1 MAEQKIIVPNIG
13 DFNEVEVIEVLV
25 KEGQEIKKDDSIITL
40 ESDKSSVEVPSNF
53 NGIIKKINIS
63 IGDKVSEG
71 TTILVLES
79 EKDNKEKTQLV
90 SKEKNNNAG
99 KKNEIIDFPKDNK
112 KKNTQITSLTSEG
125 KTKPASPNVR
135 KFTRELGADI
145 SKVSGSERLGRVTKE
160 DVKDYIKDKFTNAQV
175 TNTQVVNTQQVKK
188 TENEYEHSEF
198 GEIEVKDI
206 PRVKRLSGPH
216 LVKSWTEIPHV
227 TQHEEIDITEME
239 QFRGSIKDLR
249 TGQKISITP
258 LAFIMRAMVN
268 GLKAYPNFNAS
279 IDPVNGKV
287 TYKKYFHIGVA
298 VDTPHGL
305 MVPKIR
311 DVDQLD
317 IKGISQKLRI
327 VSKLCKELKIDKK
340 EFFGGSMTISSL
352 GGIGG
357 TFFTPII
364 NPPELSILGVGKSY
378 DKVLKQEGQITTRK
392 ILPISLSYDHRFIDG
407 AEGARFCVHLAQSLG
422 KDFAF
427 KLAV

>member
-13 DFNEVEVIEVLV
+13 DFKEVEVIEVLV
-25 KEGQEIKKDDSIITL
+25 KEGQEIKKDDSVITL

-53 NGIIKKINIS
+53 SGIIKKINIK
-63 IGDKVSEG
+63 IGDKISEG
-71 TTILVLES
+71 TTILSLES
-79 EKDNKEKTQLV
+79 EENNKEKAQST
-90 SKEKNNNAG
+90 SENKNNNIE
-99 KKNEIIDFPKDNK
+99 KNEIIDFPKNNK
-112 KKNTQITSLTSEG
+112 KNNVLLTSQVVEG
-125 KTKPASPNVR
+125 KIKSASPNVR

-145 SKVSGSERLGRVTKE
+145 SKISGSERLGRVTKE
-160 DVKDYIKDKFTNAQV
+160 DVKNYIKNQLINTPVIDTQNKTN
-175 TNTQVVNTQQVKK
+175 KK
-188 TENEYEHSEF
+188 NEYEHSEF
-198 GEIEVKDI
+198 GEVEIMDI
-206 PRVKRLSGPH
+206 PRIKRLSGPH
-216 LVKSWTEIPHV
+216 LVRSWTEIPHV

-239 QFRGSIKDLR
+239 QFRSSLRDLN

-268 GLKAYPNFNAS
+268 GLRTYPNFNAS
-279 IDPVNGKV
+279 IDPESGKV

-317 IKGISQKLRI
+317 IKEISQKLRT
-327 VSKLCKELKIDKK
+327 VSKLCRELKIDKK

-364 NPPELSILGVGKSY
+364 NAPELSILGIGKSY
-378 DKVLKQEGQITTRK
+378 DKVVKKDGKIIARK

-407 AEGARFCVHLAQSLG
+407 AEGARFCVHLGQSLG

>member
-1 MAEQKIIVPNIG
+1 MSEQKIIVPNIG
-13 DFNEVEVIEVLV
+13 DFKEVEVIEVLV
-25 KEGQEIKKDDSIITL
+25 KEGQKIKKDDSVITL

-53 NGIIKKINIS
+53 SGIIKKINIKV
-63 IGDKVSEG
+63 GDKISEG
-71 TTILVLES
+71 STILLLNS
-79 EKDNKEKTQLV
+79 EKDGEEKSQPV
-90 SKEKNNNAG
+90 SENSNTKNENENE
-99 KKNEIIDFPKDNK
+99 NEIIDFPKNNK
-112 KKNTQITSLTSEG
+112 KKDTQSTFVVTDGEI
-125 KTKPASPNVR
+125 KPASPNVR

-145 SKVSGSERLGRVTKE
+145 SKISGSERSGRVTKD
-160 DVKDYIKDKFTNAQV
+160 DVKNYIKDKLTD
-175 TNTQVVNTQQVKK
+175 TPIVNSQNKTSKK
-188 TENEYEHSEF
+188 NEYEHSEF
-198 GEIEVKDI
+198 GEVEVKDI
-206 PRVKRLSGPH
+206 PRIKRLSGPH
-216 LVKSWTEIPHV
+216 LVRSYAEIPHV

-239 QFRGSIKDLR
+239 QFRGSLRDLY

-268 GLKAYPNFNAS
+268 ALKAYPNFNAS
-279 IDPVNGKV
+279 IDSENGKV

-311 DVDQLD
+311 DVDQLE
-317 IKGISQKLRI
+317 IKEISQKLRTT
-327 VSKLCKELKIDKK
+327 SKLCRELKIDKK

-364 NPPELSILGVGKSY
+364 NAPELSILGVGKSY
-378 DKVLKQEGQITTRK
+378 DKVVKKDGQITTRK

-407 AEGARFCVHLAQSLG
+407 AEGARFCVHLSQSLG

>member
-1 MAEQKIIVPNIG
+1 MSEQKIIVPNIG
-13 DFNEVEVIEVLV
+13 DFKEVEIIEVLV
-25 KEGQEIKKDDSIITL
+25 KEGQKVKKNDSVITL

-53 NGIIKKINIS
+53 TGIIKKINVNV
-63 IGDKVSEG
+63 GDKVSEG
-71 TTILVLES
+71 TIILSLNDGGENEKKAQPVLVKQNNNNEIVS
-79 EKDNKEKTQLV
+79 FQKNKEEKKSQTPSV
-90 SKEKNNNAG
+90 IKEG
-99 KKNEIIDFPKDNK
+99 
-112 KKNTQITSLTSEG
+112 SL
-125 KTKPASPNVR
+125 KIASPNVR
-135 KFTRELGADI
+135 KFIRELGANI
-145 SKVSGSERLGRVTKE
+145 SRIPGSERSGRVTKE
-160 DVKDYIKDKFTNAQV
+160 DVKGYVKDRLIDTSVSVAHTKINIK
-175 TNTQVVNTQQVKK
+175 
-188 TENEYEHSEF
+188 NEYEHGEF
-198 GEIEVKDI
+198 GEIEIKDI

-216 LVKSWTEIPHV
+216 LVRSWTEIPHV

-239 QFRGSIKDLR
+239 KFRSSLKDLY

-279 IDPVNGKV
+279 INPENGKV

-311 DVDQLD
+311 NVDQLG
-317 IKGISQKLRI
+317 IKEIGQKLRS
-327 VSKLCKELKIDKK
+327 VSKLCKELKIEKK

-364 NPPELSILGVGKSY
+364 NPPELSILGIGKSY
-378 DKVLKQEGQITTRK
+378 DKLFKKNGTIVERK

-407 AEGARFCVHLAQSLG
+407 AEGARFCVHLSQSLG
-422 KDFAF
+422 KNFAF

>member
-13 DFNEVEVIEVLV
+13 DFKEVEVIEVLIKV
-25 KEGQEIKKDDSIITL
+25 GQEIKKDESVITL

-53 NGIIKKINIS
+53 SGIIKEVNVKV
-63 IGDKVSEG
+63 GDKVSEG
-71 TTILVLES
+71 TTILSLEAS
-79 EKDNKEKTQLV
+79 EGGEKKIQVISKNKTT
-90 SKEKNNNAG
+90 KNT
-99 KKNEIIDFPKDNK
+99 NEIVDFPKNNQ
-112 KKNTQITSLTSEG
+112 KKNKWIPSPAMEG
-125 KTKPASPNVR
+125 KVKPASPNVR
-135 KFTRELGADI
+135 KFIRELGADI
-145 SKVSGSERLGRVTKE
+145 SKIPGSERAGRITKD
-160 DVKDYIKDKFTNAQV
+160 DVKDYVKNELTDIPVLVAQEREP
-175 TNTQVVNTQQVKK
+175 VK
-188 TENEYEHSEF
+188 NEYEHSEF
-198 GEIEVKDI
+198 GEIEIKDI

-239 QFRGSIKDLR
+239 NFRSSLKDLY

-258 LAFIMRAMVN
+258 LAFIMKAMVN

-279 IDPVNGKV
+279 INSSNGKV

-317 IKGISQKLRI
+317 IKGISQKLRT
-327 VSKLCKELKIDKK
+327 VSKLCRELKIDKK

-378 DKVLKQEGQITTRK
+378 DKVVEKNGQFITRK

-407 AEGARFCVHLAQSLG
+407 AEGARFCVHLSQSLG

>member
-1 MAEQKIIVPNIG
+1 MNEQKIIVPNIG

-25 KEGQEIKKDDSIITL
+25 KEGQKIKKDDSIITL

-53 NGIIKKINIS
+53 NGIIKKINIKV
-63 IGDKVSEG
+63 GDKVSEG
-71 TTILVLES
+71 TIILSLES
-79 EKDNKEKTQLV
+79 EKNSEEKTQPV
-90 SKEKNNNAG
+90 SKDKNVNTEQ
-99 KKNEIIDFPKDNK
+99 KNEIINFPKNNK
-112 KKNTQITSLTSEG
+112 KQNIPTTSVITEVG
-125 KTKPASPNVR
+125 TKPASPNVR

-145 SKVSGSERLGRVTKE
+145 SKIPGTERSGRVTKE
-160 DVKDYIKDKFTNAQV
+160 DVKNYIKDKLTNAQA
-175 TNTQVVNTQQVKK
+175 TNAQKK
-188 TENEYEHSEF
+188 KIKNEYEHSEF

-216 LVKSWTEIPHV
+216 LVRSWTEIPHV
-227 TQHEEIDITEME
+227 TQHEEVDITEME
-239 QFRGSIKDLR
+239 QFRSSLRDLQ

-279 IDPVNGKV
+279 IDSESGKV

-317 IKGISQKLRI
+317 IKQISEKLRS

-378 DKVLKQEGQITTRK
+378 DKIITKDGKIITRK

-407 AEGARFCVHLAQSLG
+407 AEGARFCVHLSQSMG

>member
-1 MAEQKIIVPNIG
+1 MAAQTIIVPNIG
-13 DFNEVEVIEVLV
+13 DFKEVEVIEVLV
-25 KEGQEIKKDDSIITL
+25 KEGQKIKKEESVITL

-53 NGIIKKINIS
+53 SGVIKKINIKV
-63 IGDKVSEG
+63 GDKVSEG
-71 TTILVLES
+71 TTILSLDTE
-79 EKDNKEKTQLV
+79 ELIKEKTQPV
-90 SKEKNNNAG
+90 SKNNNITTE
-99 KKNEIIDFPKDNK
+99 KKSKIIDFSKKNNK
-112 KKNTQITSLTSEG
+112 KKVQLPPSIIEG
-125 KTKPASPNVR
+125 ETKPASPNVR
-135 KFTRELGADI
+135 KFIRELGADI
-145 SKVSGSERLGRVTKE
+145 YEIPGSERSGRVTRD
-160 DVKDYIKDKFTNAQV
+160 DVKDYIKYKLTNAPVMSNQEKII
-175 TNTQVVNTQQVKK
+175 VK
-188 TENEYEHSEF
+188 NEYEHSEF
-198 GEIEVKDI
+198 GAIEVKDI

-239 QFRGSIKDLR
+239 KFRSSLKDLY

-268 GLKAYPNFNAS
+268 GLKEYPNFNAS

-311 DVDQLD
+311 DVDKLD
-317 IKGISQKLRI
+317 IKEISQKLRI
-327 VSKLCKELKIDKK
+327 VSKLCRELKIEKK

-378 DKVLKQEGQITTRK
+378 DKIIVKNGQVTTRK
-392 ILPISLSYDHRFIDG
+392 TLPISLSYDHRFIDG
-407 AEGARFCVHLAQSLG
+407 AEGARFCVHLGQSLG

>member
-1 MAEQKIIVPNIG
+1 MSELKIIVPNIG
-13 DFNEVEVIEVLV
+13 DFKEVEVIEVLV
-25 KEGQEIKKDDSIITL
+25 KEGQKIKKDESVITL

-53 NGIIKKINIS
+53 NGIIKKINIKV
-63 IGDKVSEG
+63 GDKVSEG
-71 TTILVLES
+71 TTILSLSSEEDNKKKNQTVLE
-79 EKDNKEKTQLV
+79 NT
-90 SKEKNNNAG
+90 
-99 KKNEIIDFPKDNK
+99 NEIIDFPKDNK
-112 KKNTQITSLTSEG
+112 KEEVQLTSSPTEG
-125 KTKPASPNVR
+125 KVKPASPNVR

-145 SKVSGSERLGRVTKE
+145 SQIPGSERSGRVTKD
-160 DVKDYIKDKFTNAQV
+160 DVKDYVKNKLIDTPVLIAQKKVNIK
-175 TNTQVVNTQQVKK
+175 
-188 TENEYEHSEF
+188 NEYEHSEF
-198 GEIEVKDI
+198 GEIDIKDI

-239 QFRGSIKDLR
+239 QFRSSLRDLN

-268 GLKAYPNFNAS
+268 ALIEYPNFNAS
-279 IDPVNGKV
+279 IDSVNGKV

-311 DVDQLD
+311 NVNKLD
-317 IKGISQKLRI
+317 IKEISQKLRT
-327 VSKLCKELKIDKK
+327 VSKLCRELKIKKK

-378 DKVLKQEGQITTRK
+378 DKVVKKDGKIVTRK
-392 ILPISLSYDHRFIDG
+392 TLPISLSYDHRFIDG
-407 AEGARFCVHLAQSLG
+407 AEGARFCVHLGQSLG

>member
-13 DFNEVEVIEVLV
+13 DFKEVEVIEVLIKV
-25 KEGQEIKKDDSIITL
+25 GQEIKKDESVITL

-53 NGIIKKINIS
+53 SGIIKEVNVKV
-63 IGDKVSEG
+63 GDKVSEG
-71 TTILVLES
+71 TTILSLETSEGS
-79 EKDNKEKTQLV
+79 EKKIQVISENKTT
-90 SKEKNNNAG
+90 KNT
-99 KKNEIIDFPKDNK
+99 NEIVDFPKNNQ
-112 KKNTQITSLTSEG
+112 KKNKWLPSPGMEG
-125 KTKPASPNVR
+125 KVKPASPNVR
-135 KFTRELGADI
+135 KFIRELGADI
-145 SKVSGSERLGRVTKE
+145 SKIPGSERAGRITKD
-160 DVKDYIKDKFTNAQV
+160 DVKDYVKNELTDIPVLVAQEREP
-175 TNTQVVNTQQVKK
+175 VKS
-188 TENEYEHSEF
+188 EYEHSEF
-198 GEIEVKDI
+198 GEIEIKDI

-239 QFRGSIKDLR
+239 NFRSSLKDLY

-258 LAFIMRAMVN
+258 LAFIMKAMVN

-279 IDPVNGKV
+279 INSSNGKV

-317 IKGISQKLRI
+317 IKGISQKLRT
-327 VSKLCKELKIDKK
+327 VSKLCRELKIDKK

-378 DKVLKQEGQITTRK
+378 DKVVEKNGQIITRK

-407 AEGARFCVHLAQSLG
+407 AEGARFCVHLSQSLG

>member
-1 MAEQKIIVPNIG
+1 MSELKIIVPNIG
-13 DFNEVEVIEVLV
+13 DFKEVEVIEVLV
-25 KEGQEIKKDDSIITL
+25 KEGQKIKKDESVITL

-53 NGIIKKINIS
+53 NGIIKKINIKV
-63 IGDKVSEG
+63 GDKVSEG
-71 TTILVLES
+71 TTILSLSS
-79 EKDNKEKTQLV
+79 EEDNKEKKQTVL
-90 SKEKNNNAG
+90 EN
-99 KKNEIIDFPKDNK
+99 KNEIIDFPKDNK
-112 KKNTQITSLTSEG
+112 KEEVQLTSSSTEG
-125 KTKPASPNVR
+125 KVKPASPNVR
-135 KFTRELGADI
+135 KFIRELGADI
-145 SKVSGSERLGRVTKE
+145 SQIPGSKRSGRVTKD
-160 DVKDYIKDKFTNAQV
+160 DVKDYVKNKLIDTPVLVAQKKVNIK
-175 TNTQVVNTQQVKK
+175 
-188 TENEYEHSEF
+188 NEYEHSEF
-198 GEIEVKDI
+198 GEIDIKDI

-239 QFRGSIKDLR
+239 EFRSSLRDLY

-268 GLKAYPNFNAS
+268 ALIKYPNFNAS
-279 IDPVNGKV
+279 IDSINGKV

-311 DVDQLD
+311 NVDKLD
-317 IKGISQKLRI
+317 IKEISQKLRT
-327 VSKLCKELKIDKK
+327 VSKLCRELKIEKK

-378 DKVLKQEGQITTRK
+378 DKVVKKDGKIITRK
-392 ILPISLSYDHRFIDG
+392 TLPISLSYDHRFIDG
-407 AEGARFCVHLAQSLG
+407 AEGARFCVHLGQSLG

>member
-1 MAEQKIIVPNIG
+1 MNEQKIIVPNIG

-25 KEGQEIKKDDSIITL
+25 KEGQKIKKDDSIITL

-53 NGIIKKINIS
+53 NGIIKKINIKV
-63 IGDKVSEG
+63 GDKVSEG
-71 TTILVLES
+71 TTILSLES
-79 EKDNKEKTQLV
+79 EKNSEEKTQSV
-90 SKEKNNNAG
+90 SKDKNVNTEQ
-99 KKNEIIDFPKDNK
+99 KNEIINFPKNNK
-112 KKNTQITSLTSEG
+112 KKNIPTTSMITEG
-125 KTKPASPNVR
+125 GIKPASPNVR

-145 SKVSGSERLGRVTKE
+145 SKIPGTERSGRVTKE
-160 DVKDYIKDKFTNAQV
+160 DVKNYIKDKLTDTQVTNAQ
-175 TNTQVVNTQQVKK
+175 KK
-188 TENEYEHSEF
+188 KIKNEYEHSEF

-216 LVKSWTEIPHV
+216 LVRSWTEIPHV
-227 TQHEEIDITEME
+227 TQHEEVDITEME
-239 QFRGSIKDLR
+239 QFRSSLRDLQ

-279 IDPVNGKV
+279 IDSESGKV

-311 DVDQLD
+311 DVDQID
-317 IKGISQKLRI
+317 IKQISEKLRS
-327 VSKLCKELKIDKK
+327 VSKLSKELKIDKK

-378 DKVLKQEGQITTRK
+378 DKIITKDGKIITRK
-392 ILPISLSYDHRFIDG
+392 IFPISLSYDHRFIDG
-407 AEGARFCVHLAQSLG
+407 AEGARFCVHLSQSMG

>member
-13 DFNEVEVIEVLV
+13 DFKEVEVIEVLV
-25 KEGQEIKKDDSIITL
+25 KEGQEIKKDEAVITI

-53 NGIIKKINIS
+53 SGVIKRINVK

-71 TTILVLES
+71 TIVLSLDSAEGG
-79 EKDNKEKTQLV
+79 KEKTKSV
-90 SKEKNNNAG
+90 SQNQNKNTKN
-99 KKNEIIDFPKDNK
+99 KNEVIDFPNDNK
-112 KKNTQITSLTSEG
+112 KKDLQLMSIAG
-125 KTKPASPNVR
+125 KGNTKPASPNVR
-135 KFTRELGADI
+135 KFIRELGADI
-145 SKVSGSERLGRVTKE
+145 SKISGSERSGRVTK
-160 DVKDYIKDKFTNAQV
+160 DNVKDYIKDRLTDSSATK
-175 TNTQVVNTQQVKK
+175 TQDKIVIK
-188 TENEYEHSEF
+188 NEYEHSEF
-198 GEIEVKDI
+198 GETELKDI

-239 QFRGSIKDLR
+239 QFRSSLKDLY

-268 GLKAYPNFNAS
+268 ALKAYPNFNAS
-279 IDPVNGKV
+279 IGPENGKV

-311 DVDQLD
+311 NVDHLD
-317 IKGISQKLRI
+317 IKEISHKLRT

-364 NPPELSILGVGKSY
+364 NSPELSILGVGKSY
-378 DKVLKQEGQITTRK
+378 DKVVEKEGKFITRK

-407 AEGARFCVHLAQSLG
+407 AEGARFCVHLSQSLG